1 MSLLESSSMF
11 NVVVKSFAAISLCL
25 LSNAGAA
32 GLPDAARPA
41 VRDAIATEGRVIV
54 LFQTDK
60 QAATVTKALSAA
72 MRLPNTKGAMPAR
85 WVSEII
91 YQGYGQ
97 KSGCG
102 VVIGVWW
109 SKDSGDE
116 GLDWERIVYDK
127 IKGAVSG
134 VTFQYARDGDL
145 KVLSNT
151 VGSKGNAIIESCIS
165 D

>member
-1 MSLLESSSMF
+1 MLILFLVGSLTV
-11 NVVVKSFAAISLCL
+11 N
-25 LSNAGAA
+25 AA

-54 LFQTDK
+54 IFQTDK
-60 QAATVTKALSAA
+60 QAAIVTRAVIAA
-72 MRLPNTKGAMPAR
+72 MKSPNVNGAMPKR
-85 WVSEII
+85 WVSETV

-102 VVIGVWW
+102 VIVGVWW

-127 IKGAVSG
+127 IRGSVSG
-134 VTFQYARDGDL
+134 ISFQYARDGDL